1 MILLLK
7 NDLNC
12 QKICEEVNKLINREL
27 KGVKDFSNYALA
39 ITVSKVVDEEKIKL
53 IPAKEIENAIS

>member
-53 IPAKEIENAIS
+53 IPAKEIEDAIS

>member
-27 KGVKDFSNYALA
+27 KGVKDFSDYALA

-53 IPAKEIENAIS
+53 IPSKEIEDAIS